1 MDSMRS
7 WALAICFACVL
18 GSILSM
24 VFPDGSSKKL
34 LNMIV
39 SMMILCVIF
48 KPVSSLGK
56 FMMKLDE
63 SVFEVSQYENSELNN
78 EMASNA
84 QNIYASYLRENLQQ
98 ALDENNIS
106 YENITINMDT
116 LEDYSISIGQVE
128 VVVKNEDVGQAEKIK
143 SVLKDYVGADTP
155 IAVIAA

>member
-7 WALAICFACVL
+7 WTLAVCAACIL
-18 GSILSM
+18 GSVLSM
-24 VFPDGSSKKL
+24 FFPEGSSKKL

-48 KPVSSLGK
+48 KPLSSLGK
-56 FMMKLDE
+56 FIMRLDE

-78 EMASNA
+78 EIASNA
-84 QNIYASYLRENLQQ
+84 QNIYASYLSENMQRL
-98 ALDENNIS
+98 LDENNIS

-128 VVVKNEDVGQAEKIK
+128 VVVKNQDVGQAENIK
-143 SVLKDYVGADTP
+143 KLLNDYVGADTP
-155 IAVIAA
+155 VTVVAA